1 MESRLHR
8 ATLFALYQLS
18 VLLGI
23 ALMPIALIARQ
34 VGVTVPI
41 HRMIERLG
49 TAYDRSTEQA

>member
-23 ALMPIALIARQ
+23 AFLPVALVARQ
-34 VGVTVPI
+34 AGVTLPI
-41 HRMIERLG
+41 HRTIERLG
-49 TAYDRSTEQA
+49 AAYEQTTEQA